1 MAANSD
7 SRNAVNA
14 VFRLINAGQF
24 DQAESVCRAHL
35 KNEADDV
42 NILGLLGAIL
52 LKLGKIEEARE
63 TLDKTIQMEPAFSKP
78 YEDLGALFLK
88 EGNAA
93 KARELL
99 EQSIRLG
106 GEQASAYAALASA
119 CHQLGDAES
128 AEAAHSKFMALSPVA
143 QSLAKAE
150 NLLSAGETA
159 EAEKLCDE
167 VSREHPT
174 NTKALRLLA
183 RIASDTGRTV
193 VAEGLLKRIISLSA
207 ENYRCVVDLGLFLA
221 EQGRY
226 PEAVEALEKAVD
238 MEPSSVP
245 TQQRLGDFLA
255 IMGKSADAL
264 TVYEMAL
271 QYDPDYVPALVG
283 RGHMSRIVGETSDAI
298 DSYESA
304 IELNPGYGDA
314 WWSLASLRSY
324 PFSAEQA
331 SEIRTQLETA
341 SDENTTSKTGLYF
354 ALARAAEDEKD
365 FDNAWTNY
373 ELGNALKRSSVQ
385 YDPVRVESSHDA
397 VIEQFNNEFLA
408 QFPDDPT
415 AEPGPIFIVGMPRSG
430 STLIEQILASHSQV
444 EGAAELPYIGLL
456 SDSLGGPRANGKKYP
471 EAVADLS
478 IDQLR
483 AFGKSYLYYSQSNR
497 PQGLPRFTDKMPANF
512 VHVGLIHL
520 ALPNAKII
528 DARRHPLD
536 ACVGNYRQL
545 FAQGK
550 NHAYDLN
557 ECAEYCLDYIRVM
570 DHWDSVLPGR
580 VLKVNYEDVVGNVES
595 EVRRLLDHCELDW
608 EDACLNFHQT
618 DRAVNTAS
626 SEQVREP
633 IYSDAVAYWKH
644 YEAHLDDVKLILEPV
659 LSEHSQK

>member
-1 MAANSD
+1 MSEDSN

-24 DQAESVCRAHL
+24 EQAESICRTHL
-35 KNEADDV
+35 SNEAEDV

-52 LKLGKIEEARE
+52 LKLGNTDEARE
-63 TLDKTIQMEPAFSKP
+63 TLEKTIELEPAFSKP

-93 KARELL
+93 RARELL

-119 CHQLGDAES
+119 CHQLGDAEP

-150 NLLSAGETA
+150 KLLAAGKTA
-159 EAEKLCDE
+159 EAEKLCEE

-183 RIASDTGRTV
+183 RIASDTGRPV
-193 VAEGLLKRIISLSA
+193 IAEGLLKRIISLSA
-207 ENYRCVVDLGLFLA
+207 DDYRCVVDLGLFLA

-226 PEAVEALEKAVD
+226 PEAVEALERAVD
-238 MEPSSVP
+238 MEPSVVP

-283 RGHMSRIVGETSDAI
+283 RGHMSRIVGEAGDAI

-324 PFSAEQA
+324 QFSEEQV
-331 SEIRTQLETA
+331 SEIRVQLEAA

-354 ALARAAEDEKD
+354 ASARVAEDKQD
-365 FDNAWTNY
+365 FDTAWTNY

-385 YDPVRVESSHDA
+385 YDPVRVELSHDA
-397 VIEQFNNEFLA
+397 VIEQFSTEFLA
-408 QFPDDPT
+408 QFPDDEAT
-415 AEPGPIFIVGMPRSG
+415 EPGPIFIVGMPRSG

-444 EGAAELPYIGLL
+444 EGAAELPYMGLL
-456 SDSLGGPRANGKKYP
+456 SESLGGPRANGKKYP

-512 VHVGLIHL
+512 VHIGLIHL

-545 FAQGK
+545 FAKGK

-557 ECAEYCLDYIRVM
+557 ECAEYYLDYVRLM
-570 DHWDSVLPGR
+570 DHWNSVLPGR
-580 VLKVNYEDVVGNVES
+580 VLKVTYEDVVANVEF
-595 EVRRLLDHCELDW
+595 EVRRLLEYCELAW
-608 EDACLNFHQT
+608 EDACLNVHQT

-633 IYSDAVAYWKH
+633 IYRDAIEFWKH
-644 YEAHLDDVKLILEPV
+644 YEAHLDDVKEILAPILV
-659 LSEHSQK
+659 GHNQK